1 MLTTNSQKIFLK
13 KISCE
18 LNKPQDPHSATK
30 IPSGAQNAAIPVPL
44 PPRASFLQPHGALY
58 PSSLRMGEDCALPP
72 YCAASLKTEADF
84 AQLCKSQSW
93 PEIALYKVGMFKRYI
108 KKCIRQL

>member
-1 MLTTNSQKIFLK
+1 
-13 KISCE
+13 
-18 LNKPQDPHSATK
+18 
-30 IPSGAQNAAIPVPL
+30 
-44 PPRASFLQPHGALY
+44 
-58 PSSLRMGEDCALPP
+58 MGEDYAGSP
-72 YCAASLKTEADF
+72 YCSASLKTEADF

>member
-1 MLTTNSQKIFLK
+1 MWAEQTPGPPLSHQDSIGSSESSQPCSASSWGLFSSVNSTEPFTRL
-13 KISCE
+13 
-18 LNKPQDPHSATK
+18 
-30 IPSGAQNAAIPVPL
+30 
-44 PPRASFLQPHGALY
+44 ALY
-58 PSSLRMGEDCALPP
+58 VGEDYAGSP
-72 YCAASLKTEADF
+72 YRAASLKAEADF

>member
-44 PPRASFLQPHGALY
+44 PPGPLFFNHTGPFTVFTAHG
-58 PSSLRMGEDCALPP
+58 
-72 YCAASLKTEADF
+72 
-84 AQLCKSQSW
+84 
-93 PEIALYKVGMFKRYI
+93 
-108 KKCIRQL
+108 